1 MKFYNKPVRP
11 NGKQSVL
18 LRGRNS
24 SLKGFTLVEL
34 LVSMTVLAVL
44 LAIISQVLATVQK
57 SWRSTS
63 AKVSQFREARRAFD
77 VIKRNLSQ
85 ATLNTYLHYDFGGNR
100 DQATGFINTNAVP
113 TGYLT
118 HSELQFLCGPAE
130 AIPQANFSPSR
141 NPGHAVIFQAN
152 LGFSD
157 LYPSLPTTL
166 NPRGYY
172 LEYGDDAALRP
183 PFLANKVAT
192 RVRYRL
198 MEYAPPTEA
207 NTIYDAARRTGAN
220 IWYDRIAEFSRPV
233 ADNVIGLF
241 FSPKRPQADAAGNPR
256 AIAPNFIYDSTQPT
270 PGSNR
275 PSHELPPQMDVFMI
289 VIDESSAENLAFDS
303 NGSTSPPL
311 NLGSVFQ
318 NATDTAIDNDLAT
331 IRQLLIDRNVNFRIF
346 SSTITLPNSKWRG

>member
-1 MKFYNKPVRP
+1 MKAFKPVEIKLKR
-11 NGKQSVL
+11 
-18 LRGRNS
+18 LRT
-24 SLKGFTLVEL
+24 KGFTLVEL

-130 AIPQANFSPSR
+130 SIPQANFSQTR

-172 LEYGDDAALRP
+172 LEFGDDAALRP

-207 NTIYDAARRTGAN
+207 NTIYDLTRRTGNN
-220 IWYDRIAEFSRPV
+220 IWYEQIAAFSRPV
-233 ADNVIGLF
+233 ADNVVGLY
-241 FSPKRPQADAAGNPR
+241 FSPKRPLADGTGNPR
-256 AIAPNFIYDSTQPT
+256 AIAPNFIYDSTKPS
-270 PGSNR
+270 PGQSK

-289 VIDESSAENLAFDS
+289 VIDEASAENLAFQS
-303 NGSTSPPL
+303 NGSSSPPL
-311 NLGSVFQ
+311 DFGAVFQ
-318 NATDTAIDNDLAT
+318 NATDMTIENDLNT
-331 IRQLLIDRNVNFRIF
+331 IRQQLIGQNVNFRIF